1 MKKVL
6 PLSAIFLF
14 ASILF
19 STAAFALSLGNQIT
33 IYDQKSNGNASYGM
47 GEDQEVE
54 PGMVWD
60 QQWDLEGFF
69 LKGNTLSMV
78 GGFNFKTGGHDS
90 HRDRYWG
97 SGDIFFDV
105 DGTPQYGTDIPNGTE
120 NGNLPVSNTYGYDYA
135 IRLNFS
141 NDSDTF
147 DHSGTFDLY
156 QAGKNAT
163 TISSYFKQNYS
174 SNPYRIGDDNSWSK
188 IPGDFN
194 FEFLT
199 NVADNSTEL
208 NGIFE
213 GGSHYIVQLALPT
226 ELEGFNYVHFA
237 EQCGNDSMM
246 GANPVPEPGTILL
259 LGTGLIGLAGFGRKK
274 IMKK

>member
-1 MKKVL
+1 MNKVL
-6 PLSAIFLF
+6 PLSAI
-14 ASILF
+14 ILF
-19 STAAFALSLGNQIT
+19 SFFLFSSTAFALSLGNQIT
-33 IYDQKSNGNASYGM
+33 IYDQKSNGNANYGM

-54 PGMVWD
+54 PGMVWN

-78 GGFNFKTGGHDS
+78 GGFNFETGG
-90 HRDRYWG
+90 RDTFRNRDWG

-105 DGTPQYGTDIPNGTE
+105 DGTPQYGTDISNGTTV
-120 NGNLPVSNTYGYDYA
+120 GNSPVPNTYGYDFA

-141 NDSDTF
+141 DSGD
-147 DHSGTFDLY
+147 TFDLY
-156 QAGKNAT
+156 QATSSDAT

-174 SNPYRIGDDNSWSK
+174 SNPYQIQIGQGWSK
-188 IPGDFN
+188 IPGDRD

-199 NVADNSTEL
+199 GVADDSHYLNS
-208 NGIFE
+208 IFE
-213 GGSHYIVQLALPT
+213 GGSHYIVRLALPT
-226 ELEGFNYVHFA
+226 ELQGFNYVHFA

-246 GANPVPEPGTILL
+246 GANPVPEPGTMLL

-274 IMKK
+274 FMKK

>member
-14 ASILF
+14 ALFLF
-19 STAAFALSLGNQIT
+19 STTAFALSLGNQIT
-33 IYDQKSNGNASYGM
+33 IYDQKSNGSANYGM
-47 GEDQEVE
+47 SEDQEVE
-54 PGMVWD
+54 PGMVWN

-69 LKGNTLSMV
+69 RNGNMLSMV
-78 GGFNFKTGGHDS
+78 GGFNFETGGYDHY
-90 HRDRYWG
+90 RNRYWE

-120 NGNLPVSNTYGYDYA
+120 NGNLTVNNTYGYDFA
-135 IRLNFS
+135 IRLNF
-141 NDSDTF
+141 NDTGD
-147 DHSGTFDLY
+147 TFDLY
-156 QAGKNAT
+156 QAGDGAT

-174 SNPYRIGDDNSWSK
+174 SNPYRIGDGWST
-188 IPGDFN
+188 IATGLD
-194 FEFLT
+194 FEFLE
-199 NVADNSTEL
+199 NVDDNSNYL

-226 ELEGFNYVHFA
+226 ELKGFNYVHFA

-246 GANPVPEPGTILL
+246 GANPVPEPATIFL

-274 IMKK
+274 FMKK

>member
-6 PLSAIFLF
+6 PLSAI
-14 ASILF
+14 ILF
-19 STAAFALSLGNQIT
+19 SFFLFSTTAIALPLGTQIT
-33 IYDQKSNGNASYGM
+33 IYDQKSSGNAKYGM

-54 PGMVWD
+54 PGMVWN

-78 GGFNFKTGGHDS
+78 GGFNFKTGGYDRY
-90 HRDRYWG
+90 RDRYWG

-120 NGNLPVSNTYGYDYA
+120 NGNLPVSNTYGYDFA
-135 IRLNFS
+135 IRLNFD
-141 NDSDTF
+141 DSGDTL
-147 DHSGTFDLY
+147 FDLF
-156 QAGKNAT
+156 QAGDGAT
-163 TISSYFKQNYS
+163 TESSYFKQNYS
-174 SNPYRIGDDNSWSK
+174 SNPYQMGDGWNTIAENLK
-188 IPGDFN
+188 FN
-194 FEFLT
+194 FIE
-199 NVADNSTEL
+199 NVADNSSYL
-208 NGIFE
+208 DGIFE

-226 ELEGFNYVHFA
+226 ELNGFNYVHFA

-274 IMKK
+274 FMKK